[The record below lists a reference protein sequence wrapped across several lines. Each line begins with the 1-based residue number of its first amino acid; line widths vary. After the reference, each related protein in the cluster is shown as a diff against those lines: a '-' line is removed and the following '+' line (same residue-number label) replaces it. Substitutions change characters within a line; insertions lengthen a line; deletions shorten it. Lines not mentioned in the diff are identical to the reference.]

1 MIPKKVHLS
10 WKTKDLLDSKS
21 PLVVHGVK
29 RLVDLNPDWE
39 VTIYD
44 DQEVDDYLKTQLE
57 PQVYALIASKHIV
70 QKTDLW
76 RLIKLY
82 EEGGLYIDV
91 DRFVDTPLNDLV
103 DENTKWVLPTYR
115 DYDFSHDFMMTAP
128 HNPAYRLAA
137 QMYIERMR
145 QGHTSVYFLGP
156 QTYMHAVTQT
166 LTGEMLNT
174 DLGIAAFD
182 RLRDIMKSCEFIK
195 TFREEPPYNT
205 IVYRGENLGL
215 DWEQEKRKF
224 YAESG
229 LKHWSGDW

>member
-103 DENTKWVLPTYR
+103 DENTKWVLPTHR

-128 HNPAYRLAA
+128 HNPAYGLAA
-137 QMYIERMR
+137 QMYIERMS
-145 QGHTSVYFLGP
+145 QGHTNVYFLGP

-166 LTGEMLNT
+166 LTGEILNT

-182 RLRDIMKSCEFIK
+182 RLRDIMKSCGFIK

>member
-1 MIPKKVHLS
+1 MIPKKIHIS

-57 PQVYALIASKHIV
+57 PQVYALIASKHVV

-137 QMYIERMR
+137 QMYIERMN

-182 RLRDIMKSCEFIK
+182 RLRDIMKSCGFIK

-229 LKHWSGDW
+229 LRHWSNEW

>member
-137 QMYIERMR
+137 QMYIERMN

-182 RLRDIMKSCEFIK
+182 RLRDIMKSCGFIK

>member
-128 HNPAYRLAA
+128 HNPVYRLAA
-137 QMYIERMR
+137 QMYIERMS

-182 RLRDIMKSCEFIK
+182 RLRDIMKSCGFIK